1 MLFGFAAAVIAGFLL
16 TAVRNWTGRPTPSG
30 PALAALVVL
39 WAAGRVFLLTGPP
52 VLAAAVD
59 VAFLPVLSGVLAVP
73 IWRSDNVRNLK
84 ILLLLLTMAALN
96 AVFHLAVLGYVAPAL
111 SIMAYRTSLDLIAI
125 LIAIMSG
132 RVVPTFIA
140 NAIPLARPRRVPL
153 VEALAVGSLVVV
165 AVADLV
171 APWWAAPSRAW
182 ILILSIAAAA
192 HAVRLAMWQ
201 PLRTLRE
208 PLLLMLPLSYGW
220 LPVALA
226 LRALAMPGIVSP
238 IAATHAFAIG
248 AMSSLMFAMMTRSA
262 RGHTGRA
269 LQASRP
275 EICAYALLQ
284 LAAIVRVIA
293 SLPIAG
299 MHAQVITLSGALFAA
314 SFAIFV
320 IAYWPVL
327 TRRRID
333 GRPG

>member
-1 MLFGFAAAVIAGFLL
+1 VPCSRIARG
-16 TAVRNWTGRPTPSG
+16 G
-30 PALAALVVL
+30 PALAALVGL